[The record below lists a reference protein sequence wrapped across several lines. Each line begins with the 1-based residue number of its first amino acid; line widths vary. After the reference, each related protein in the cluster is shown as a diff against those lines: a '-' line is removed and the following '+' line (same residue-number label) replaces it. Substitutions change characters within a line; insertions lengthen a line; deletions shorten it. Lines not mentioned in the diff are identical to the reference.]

1 MDKKISN
8 VIFGGIELEI
18 LGLYLSDYAAK
29 FHVREI
35 SRILDANHRTIS
47 LALKALENK
56 GVMKHEIA
64 GKNKQYFLNLDNFLT
79 KEYIR
84 NAESAKKIKLL
95 DKYFVIKK
103 LLAELSEDL
112 KGTPMIL
119 FGSYS
124 KGEEAKDSDVDIL
137 ILKDGKEQKIENIIK
152 EFAKRLK
159 AAEML
164 TDKIPYSI
172 IEKETGLS
180 STTVARVAKWLNGK
194 GGGYKTI
201 INRLHH
207 HNSIQSRRGLS

>member
-8 VIFGGIELEI
+8 MTFGGIELKI
-18 LGLYLSDYAAK
+18 LGLYLSDYTAK

-95 DKYFVIKK
+95 DKYFVLKK

-124 KGEEAKDSDVDIL
+124 KGEETKDSDVDIL

-152 EFAKRLK
+152 EFAKRHNIEIQLQK
-159 AAEML
+159 MTGNQFESGIRERDNL
-164 TDKIPYSI
+164 IVEIVNNHI
-172 IEKETGLS
+172 I
-180 STTVARVAKWLNGK
+180 LNGSEFFVDMLWR
-194 GGGYKTI
+194 YFHE
-201 INRLHH
+201 R
-207 HNSIQSRRGLS
+207 